1 MKADIE
7 SNIPSPDHLY
17 TYRATVRGNYD
28 GDTVR
33 VDIDLGMGHVW
44 QGNEGTGIPLRLL
57 GIDTPELKTGTPVSR
72 TKGQAAKAALAQ
84 LLPPG
89 SRVLIRTV
97 KDATEKFGRY
107 LAVIVTESGV
117 VVNSEMIIS
126 GHAKPYS
133 V

>member
-1 MKADIE
+1 MKADID
-7 SNIPSPDHLY
+7 SNIPKPEHLY
-17 TYRATVRGNYD
+17 TYRAVVRSNYD

-44 QGNEGTGIPLRLL
+44 RGNEGDGIPLRLL
-57 GIDTPELKTGTPVSR
+57 GIDTPELQKGTAESKA
-72 TKGQAAKAALAQ
+72 KGREAKHALTQ
-84 LLPPG
+84 LLPTG
-89 SRVLIRTV
+89 SSVLIRTV
-97 KDATEKFGRY
+97 RDATEKFGRY
-107 LAVIVTESGV
+107 LVVIVSESGV